1 MRGRQTVGC
10 LGQTI
15 SKNAKDRVLGDQEG
29 GESAGAPRNRPII
42 PLLPWCVAKIKI
54 KLYERRSKR
63 EKETSQDRSS
73 RRTANATIW
82 IAIFAVVA
90 ALVGISQAI
99 ISNRQLTAMQ
109 GQLDA
114 MEADQ
119 RPWIKPILQIVG
131 FKFTGAGDAE
141 ITYLVNFKN
150 VGKSPAQNI
159 KSRIAAAVMTEK
171 TAIRSVDEERNQC
184 KLAGKDS
191 AETVLPGIFLFPGE
205 DAPELIGGRGVGR
218 AYVSAA
224 EFAKGWP
231 TPKSLVFKLV
241 GCFDY
246 SFPKESGRH
255 GQTGFAYIIS
265 RKASDGSG
273 HRTGFVPSVGDIPVD
288 QVSFEPDPFSGGF
301 VN

>member
-1 MRGRQTVGC
+1 MPDKDDGQKPAPQVQHPGPPPMRSIWGIGY
-10 LGQTI
+10 
-15 SKNAKDRVLGDQEG
+15 
-29 GESAGAPRNRPII
+29 
-42 PLLPWCVAKIKI
+42 IKR
-54 KLYERRSKR
+54 KLHERCSERK
-63 EKETSQDRSS
+63 KETSQDRSS
-73 RRTANATIW
+73 RRTATATIL

-99 ISNRQLTAMQ
+99 IGNRQLTAMQ

-119 RPWIKPILQIVG
+119 RPWIKPIFQIVG
-131 FKFTGAGDAE
+131 FKFTDAGDAE
-141 ITYLVNFKN
+141 ITYSVNFKN

-159 KSRIAAAVMTEK
+159 KSRIAGAVMTEK
-171 TAIRSVDEERNQC
+171 TAIRSIDEERNQC
-184 KLAGKDS
+184 KLAAEDS
-191 AETVLPGIFLFPGE
+191 ARAALPGIFLFPGE
-205 DAPELIGGRGVGR
+205 DAPELIAGRGAGR
-218 AYVSAA
+218 LYVSAV

-231 TPKSLVFKLV
+231 NSKSLVFKLI

-246 SFPKESGRH
+246 SFSKESGRH

-265 RKASDGSG
+265 RKAPDGSG
-273 HRTGFVPSVGDIPVD
+273 HRTGFAPSVGEIPIE